1 MSLRV
6 HVVPGG
12 EDEDRGEGTSHVV
25 STIVFGGMTLTGSL
39 KDEIMVLMKDELLVE
54 RLCI

>member
-12 EDEDRGEGTSHVV
+12 EDEDRGEGTSHVLI
-25 STIVFGGMTLTGSL
+25 TIVFGGMTLTGSL